1 MSFIVSVELATTVPE
16 VDPVLILIVY
26 ASLPSVKE
34 SAIAGIV
41 KEPAFALIVKLPLVV
56 ETSAVVAFTVQ
67 YSVVP
72 LATFVVETLAVALAP
87 SFVEVLPTLYV
98 ATGAGVV
105 EVSFIVID
113 ELVRTVPDTE
123 PLLI

>member
-1 MSFIVSVELATTVPE
+1 
-16 VDPVLILIVY
+16 
-26 ASLPSVKE
+26 
-34 SAIAGIV
+34 V
-41 KEPAFALIVKLPLVV
+41 KEPAFAFIVKLPLVV

-72 LATFVVETLAVALAP
+72 LATFVVVTFAVALAP
-87 SFVEVLPTLYV
+87 SFVEALATLYV
-98 ATGAGVV
+98 GVTGAV